1 MECNKRCLTFDTDE
15 QVDISRKYKLTF
27 GEMLCVE
34 RCFGKFTNVKEVV
47 DFKLK
52 EQVEK

>member
-1 MECNKRCLTFDTDE
+1 M
-15 QVDISRKYKLTF
+15 SRKNKLAY

-34 RCFGKFTNVKEVV
+34 RCFGKFKNVKEII

-52 EQVEK
+52 D